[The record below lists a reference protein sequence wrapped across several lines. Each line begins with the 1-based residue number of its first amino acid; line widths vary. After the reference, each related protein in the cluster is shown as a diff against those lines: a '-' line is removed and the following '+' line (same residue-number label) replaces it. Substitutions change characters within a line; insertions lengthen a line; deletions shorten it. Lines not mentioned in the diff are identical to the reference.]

1 MICNIPKKAVIID
14 RKVRLQCETA
24 DTGYGKMKGQTAD
37 IKVLASPCL
46 TSNNESYNPPFNPNK
61 EINRNINPNTLA
73 NI

>member
-1 MICNIPKKAVIID
+1 
-14 RKVRLQCETA
+14 
-24 DTGYGKMKGQTAD
+24 MKGQTAD

-61 EINRNINPNTLA
+61 EINRNNNPNTLA